1 MVIVCMFGV
10 KMLNVK
16 LKVCILFILNLILFY
31 VDECDGLDI
40 CYNYGVCL
48 GIFWKC
54 ICDVGY

>member
-1 MVIVCMFGV
+1 MFGV

-16 LKVCILFILNLILFY
+16 LKVCILLILNLILFY